1 MNLIKRKI
9 VVKKVENTSIE
20 RHPVYILGTDY
31 KVKIV
36 YKNVKVP
43 ELDLENKTIKISLPN
58 KFKKT
63 ENTKVLDFAIEKLYE
78 QIAKVE
84 IERAMEKMRIALGFA
99 PEDYKIKNM
108 KNELGRCENNRI
120 IINPKIVMYHRNIID
135 FIVLHEYCHLKYKTH
150 SKYFYRMIEKYEPN
164 FEKYEKIIET
174 SLFQY

>member
-63 ENTKVLDFAIEKLYE
+63 ENTKVLDFAIEKL
-78 QIAKVE
+78 
-84 IERAMEKMRIALGFA
+84 
-99 PEDYKIKNM
+99 
-108 KNELGRCENNRI
+108 
-120 IINPKIVMYHRNIID
+120 
-135 FIVLHEYCHLKYKTH
+135 
-150 SKYFYRMIEKYEPN
+150 
-164 FEKYEKIIET
+164 
-174 SLFQY
+174 

>member
-108 KNELGRCENNRI
+108 KNELGRCEDNRI
-120 IINPKIVMYHRNIID
+120 IINPKIVCIRPILFSTVQYKLFLLMKSVVSHSLYNHSVKLR
-135 FIVLHEYCHLKYKTH
+135 HLPTMAILP
-150 SKYFYRMIEKYEPN
+150 FCV
-164 FEKYEKIIET
+164 F
-174 SLFQY
+174 